1 MPASVHELLL
11 GWEAVGLGEA
21 VQRHQPGPFRLGGH
35 GGWTMLAE
43 TRLLRG
49 VGLWLAVVFFVSGC
63 AAAPAPSGRGAAFSY
78 APGLS
83 PAQGLRATATASLP
97 EDSAGIEDEA
107 PLYRRPTA
115 QTQGA
120 EWGETKPLRASHAT
134 AAVCGDV
141 PSGWPFLGSED
152 EVLAPF
158 LGCTSP
164 AAFVALQ
171 RTVDMPRLV
180 ESLSDWNAV
189 RLGALGPLDAK
200 SADTLNR
207 KRAAFLVGV
216 TEKYGVPRAEVFAL
230 FVLHSSFDDELRQLL
245 RLLTDNKQSRETLG
259 QMAAVRE
266 ELQRRGLEF
275 SAYPDRAERAA
286 DVLRGLARA
295 GRDALSSSSVSDGA
309 RYQDFS
315 VKRGHLPPP
324 YQAALDEVER
334 ALMEQHYSP
343 GSTALGA
350 FDHLTFGVPL
360 GFYHLV
366 AGAGHGAYSAHQGRY
381 EQATRELAPAALAV
395 ALYAG
400 GRGTRALVKSSGARR
415 SGLPRL
421 AVLDAETLK
430 AIVKDLEEKLG
441 GDAAR
446 EVFALIRGERSVGY
460 FVAAEGLEGAI
471 AIHEAQG
478 NVPKAQAMLAEAYRE
493 RPGATSARGGVR
505 EGAGAA
511 APPRGGT
518 SADVPIRNAHLA
530 GKRHPVT
537 GVPFDADGYPDFG
550 AAGAVRAEVK
560 IPYTGSRAGDFAAAN
575 KAAGLRET
583 PKGMTW
589 HHHQDRTTMQLV
601 PTDIHA
607 KTGHT
612 GGFSGGQE

>member
-1 MPASVHELLL
+1 MH
-11 GWEAVGLGEA
+11 
-21 VQRHQPGPFRLGGH
+21 
-35 GGWTMLAE
+35 AE

-49 VGLWLAVVFFVSGC
+49 VGLWLAAILVFSGC
-63 AAAPAPSGRGAAFSY
+63 AAAPAPSRRGSAFSY

-83 PAQGLRATATASLP
+83 PAQGLRATA
-97 EDSAGIEDEA
+97 
-107 PLYRRPTA
+107 PL
-115 QTQGA
+115 
-120 EWGETKPLRASHAT
+120 WASHAA

-141 PSGWPFLGSED
+141 PSGWPFLDSDE

-171 RTVDMPRLV
+171 RTVDMPQLV

-207 KRAAFLVGV
+207 KRAAFLVGA

-266 ELQRRGLEF
+266 ELLRRGLEL
-275 SAYPDRAERAA
+275 SAYPDRAERAV

-295 GRDALSSSSVSDGA
+295 GRDALSSSAVSDGA
-309 RYQDFS
+309 RYQDFT
-315 VKRGHLPPP
+315 VKREQLPPP

-366 AGAGHGAYSAHQGRY
+366 AGAGHGAYSAYQGRY

-400 GRGTRALVKSSGARR
+400 GRGTRTLVKSSGAMR

-430 AIVKDLEEKLG
+430 AIVKGLEQKLG

-446 EVFALIRGERSVGY
+446 EVFALIRGERSIGY
-460 FVAAEGLEGAI
+460 FVAVEGLEGAI

-505 EGAGAA
+505 EDAGPA
-511 APPRGGT
+511 APPRGGA
-518 SADVPIRNAHLA
+518 SVDVPIRNAHLA

-550 AAGAVRAEVK
+550 AAGAVKAEVK